1 MRLAEAGSAVDEER
15 VVGLAR
21 RLRHR
26 VRRGGGELVRLADDE
41 GLEGVALVEGS
52 RRDRGLVRARFGSRR
67 QEEVHLWALLT
78 VFLYAEHD
86 SGGTAEHSPG
96 GTRQPVPVLRVVP
109 LHRALVRS
117 VPAEA
122 VV

>member
-1 MRLAEAGSAVDEER
+1 MRLAEPGSAVDEER
-15 VVGLAR
+15 VVGLAG

-52 RRDRGLVRARFGSRR
+52 RRDRGLARARLGSRR
-67 QEEVHLWALLT
+67 HEEVHLWALLT

-86 SGGTAEHSPG
+86 RGGTAEHSLG
-96 GTRQPVPVLRVVP
+96 GTRQ
-109 LHRALVRS
+109 H
-117 VPAEA
+117 VPALRL
-122 VV
+122 